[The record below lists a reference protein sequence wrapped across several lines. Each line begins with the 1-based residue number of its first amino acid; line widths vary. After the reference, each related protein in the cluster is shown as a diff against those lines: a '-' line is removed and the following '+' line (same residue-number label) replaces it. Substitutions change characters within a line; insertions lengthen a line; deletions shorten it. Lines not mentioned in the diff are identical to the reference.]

1 MFGFLLIAYLIGSIP
16 TAYLLSRW
24 FGAGDIREVGSRN
37 AGATNV
43 TLNVGWL
50 PGFLTLA
57 GDMGKGYLAAAV
69 GSLSSSPLVKY
80 LTPAFAIAGHNWPVW
95 LRFHGGGGL
104 ATFVG
109 GCLAPQDGLCPPSD
123 WTVGSSLHPS
133 QRPRPQRS
141 AGLCFAA
148 GCRPIGAGAR
158 PDDYLHHHVK
168 SCRHAAPPAIYQGK
182 GQALDQG
189 IGGGPRR

>member
-1 MFGFLLIAYLIGSIP
+1 M
-16 TAYLLSRW
+16 
-24 FGAGDIREVGSRN
+24 GSRN

-109 GCLAPQDGLCPPSD
+109 GCLALSGWPLPAFGLGLWGLTYLLLKDHDRSAVWLVLCCRLPAYWREPPRRLPSSPRQ
-123 WTVGSSLHPS
+123 VLPSCCAACNLSRKGSSVGPGN
-133 QRPRPQRS
+133 RRR
-141 AGLCFAA
+141 A
-148 GCRPIGAGAR
+148 
-158 PDDYLHHHVK
+158 
-168 SCRHAAPPAIYQGK
+168 
-182 GQALDQG
+182 QALEWAES
-189 IGGGPRR
+189 GGRNRAAEPSS

>member
-1 MFGFLLIAYLIGSIP
+1 LFGFLLIAYLIGSIP

-109 GCLAPQDGLCPPSD
+109 GCLVLSGWPLPAFGLGLWGLAYILLKDHDRSAVLACALLPVAGILAQEPAQ
-123 WTVGSSLHPS
+123 TITFITTSSLAVMLRRLQS
-133 QRPRPQRS
+133 
-141 AGLCFAA
+141 
-148 GCRPIGAGAR
+148 IKEK
-158 PDDYLHHHVK
+158 VK
-168 SCRHAAPPAIYQGK
+168 RWT
-182 GQALDQG
+182 
-189 IGGGPRR
+189 RE